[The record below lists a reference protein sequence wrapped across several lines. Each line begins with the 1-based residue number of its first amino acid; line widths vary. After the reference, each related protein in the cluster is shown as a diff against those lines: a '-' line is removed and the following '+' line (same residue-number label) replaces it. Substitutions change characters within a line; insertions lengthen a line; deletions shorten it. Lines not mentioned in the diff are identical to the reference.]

1 MKSKSTIQAMFLA
14 AFACA
19 TAAAFADGIRWELA
33 KDITS
38 DADVRTDGVLR
49 YAYSWQAHTV
59 NGVPFSAGMSGH
71 AANLYNIPDN
81 TATLADITLSASSGR
96 CVMYD
101 YAFSGFPSTASED
114 YKAILSCFCYANEAN
129 ARVDVELKNLIPGH
143 AYIVQLWVYDNR
155 NDDTKQRSIKV
166 DDVSEVKY
174 YDPLTGCGQHVTGS
188 FTAMSDTQTFSLHPY
203 GSSWP
208 SAQFNAIQLRDV
220 TPGCIE
226 WEEPRDIMDDSDVRI
241 DGEPVFAAGWCAATS
256 IVNGVTF
263 VPQNSKSELT
273 IANATIDGII
283 REYRTDFNTGITQSL
298 SDDYHRLMGG
308 VIWGNSGPMTVN
320 INGLTPGGRYLVQ
333 LWINDSRNGAGPYRW
348 ASIDG
353 GRRLAYRK
361 TSYGQHITG
370 TFTADAVMK
379 SIQIRPFY
387 KSPSSSSEQLNAIQL
402 RRLDSGAATHWRVNH
417 ISKSDYDVRIEG
429 NLLYAYNFSNAAT
442 DTEVNGVTFKGYARN
457 TGSATSSNDDFVLA
471 LSDKGGNHATAFGF
485 SDPDVSAGYLLM
497 LKSAT
502 WGGVNASLTLKRL
515 TPGHRYLVQLWE
527 NDARSEFNDRYVVL
541 DGVATTRYRNAGVF
555 NPARGDV
562 ATGIFTATEETRE
575 IDMEAGHYSSW
586 SNRSLQLNGM
596 QVRDLGPADLE
607 VNVWAGGANGAW
619 GADAT
624 NWNDLAGDPRT
635 GTLWDAANGEG
646 NVAFFASATSAA
658 LPSADVTA
666 NGIVANGALTIG
678 AANDGRSVTAGF
690 VEAQNCTFKS
700 GWASD
705 TLAKYDLGAFTLEGA
720 SPNLAKVVA
729 GGGSLTLSRTD
740 ALKAG
745 ADVTVSKG
753 ATLTLA
759 DGSASFLSR
768 LAGEGTFAI
777 DGAGTVTI
785 TNESVQSF
793 TGVIDGDVTVRKAGR
808 GDWTL
813 GGTHTGALALDVLE
827 GRVILAT
834 DGVAAS
840 ITADALLDLGG
851 TTRSLGTVSGNG
863 TITNGTL
870 ATALAVADGG
880 NITLGAVALSAG
892 VTLNGASSV
901 TFAVDKDLDG
911 LAVHIANPAAAHA
924 AHKVVV
930 AVEGELTGVPTF
942 TFGAIGYKVKQTDDG
957 KGYILRRNGFT
968 IIVK

>member
-19 TAAAFADGIRWELA
+19 TAAAFADGIRWEQA

-203 GSSWP
+203 GSPWP

-226 WEEPRDIMDDSDVRI
+226 WEEPKDIMDDSDVRI
-241 DGEPVFAAGWCAATS
+241 NGELVFAAGWCAATS
-256 IVNGVTF
+256 SVNGVTF
-263 VPQNSKSELT
+263 VPQNAKSELT
-273 IANATIDGII
+273 IANVSVDGSIQ
-283 REYRTDFNTGITQSL
+283 EYRTDFNTGITQSL

-308 VIWGNSGPMTVN
+308 VIWGSGLPMTVN

-333 LWINDSRNGAGPYRW
+333 LWLNDSRSKNGPYRW

-361 TSYGQHITG
+361 ASYGQHITG
-370 TFTADAVMK
+370 TFTADAVTVP
-379 SIQIRPFY
+379 IQIRPFY
-387 KSPSSSSEQLNAIQL
+387 KGSSSSSQQLNAIQL
-402 RRLDSGAATHWRVNH
+402 RRLDSGASTHWRVSH
-417 ISKSDYDVRIEG
+417 ISKSDYDVRLDGE
-429 NLLYAYNFSNAAT
+429 LLYAYNFTQGTTSA
-442 DTEVNGVTFKGYARN
+442 EVNGVTFAALQR
-457 TGSATSSNDDFVLA
+457 TVATNYSNDNIA
-471 LSDKGGNHATAFGF
+471 LTFSVAGGNHASAFGF
-485 SDPDVSAGYLLM
+485 SDSGVTTGYLNL

-502 WGGVNASLTLKRL
+502 YGGPHMTLTLKKL
-515 TPGHRYLVQLWE
+515 VPGHRYLVQLWE
-527 NDARSEFNDRYVVL
+527 SDNRSTFDSRRVVL
-541 DGVATTRYRNAGVF
+541 DGVATMRYRNANVF
-555 NPARGDV
+555 DPARGDV
-562 ATGIFTATEETRE
+562 ATGLFTATAPTHE
-575 IDMEAGHYSSW
+575 IKMEA
-586 SNRSLQLNGM
+586 SNASDASDTGAGQLNGL
-596 QVRDLGPADLE
+596 QVRDLGPATDFAYT
-607 VNVWAGGANGAW
+607 VWAGGASGAW
-619 GADAT
+619 GEDAT
-624 NWNDLAGDPRT
+624 NWNDLAGDPCT
-635 GTLWDAANGEG
+635 GTLWDAANGGE
-646 NVAFFASATSAA
+646 NIALFTAATSAA
-658 LPSADVTA
+658 LPSVDLKA
-666 NGIVANGALTIG
+666 NGIVASGALTVG
-678 AANDGRSVTAGF
+678 AVNDGRSVNVGF
-690 VEAQNCTFKS
+690 VEAQSCTFKS
-700 GWASD
+700 AWAAD
-705 TLAKYDLGAFTLEGA
+705 TLAKYDLGTFTLEGA

-745 ADVTVSKG
+745 ADVTVAKG

-759 DGSASFLSR
+759 DGSAPVLSR
-768 LAGEGTFAI
+768 LAGDGTLVL
-777 DGAGTVTI
+777 DGMVTI
-785 TNESVQSF
+785 TNESAQAF
-793 TGVIDGDVTVRKAGR
+793 TGTFNGDVVVRKAGR

-813 GGTHTGALALDVLE
+813 GGTHARTLALDVLE

-834 DGVAAS
+834 DGVAAE
-840 ITADALLDLGG
+840 IAKDAVLDLGG
-851 TTRSLGTVSGNG
+851 ATREIGAVSGNG

-870 ATALAVADGG
+870 STALAVADGG
-880 NITLGAVALSAG
+880 DITLGAVTLSAG
-892 VTLNGASSV
+892 VTLSGTSSV
-901 TFAVDKDLDG
+901 TFAGDKDLNG
-911 LAVHIANPAAAHA
+911 IAVHVADPAAAHA
-924 AHKVVV
+924 AHKVIV
-930 AVEGELTGVPTF
+930 AVEGELTGEPTF
-942 TFGAIGYKVKQTDDG
+942 TFGTGGYKAQLADNG
-957 KGYILRRNGFT
+957 KGYFLTRRGLVV
-968 IIVK
+968 IVK